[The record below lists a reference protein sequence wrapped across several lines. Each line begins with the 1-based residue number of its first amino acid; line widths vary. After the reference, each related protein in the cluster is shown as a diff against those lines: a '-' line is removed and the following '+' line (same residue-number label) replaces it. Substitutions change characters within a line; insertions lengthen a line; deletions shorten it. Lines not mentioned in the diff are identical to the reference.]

1 MIDDHVAGELHLPK
15 FMRMMSSVGA
25 SVGYDDGSPVSERYS
40 NEFRFS
46 GHIERVDIDV
56 IPSDREAEQAINE
69 AVGRS
74 IQARQ

>member
-1 MIDDHVAGELHLPK
+1 MNDSVAGQLYLPK

-25 SVGYDDGSPVSERYS
+25 SAGYDDGSPVSERYS
-40 NEFRFS
+40 DEFRFS
-46 GHIERVDIDV
+46 GQIERIDIDV
-56 IPSDREAEQAINE
+56 LPSDKEAEQAINE